1 MTTSRIVL
9 NAFDMTCVTH
19 QNPGLW
25 RHPDNRADQYNTLGY
40 WQDLARTLERGK
52 FDAVFIADVVGLYD
66 LYRGTAA
73 ASFIDAD
80 QVPVN
85 DPLLQV
91 PAMAA
96 VTSKLGFGVTVAV
109 TYEQPYLLARTFST
123 LDQLTDGRIG
133 INVVTSY
140 LDSAARNLGLQKQ
153 IKHDDR
159 YGLADEF
166 LDVTYKLWE
175 GSWEDQAVV
184 RDRERGVYTDPTKV
198 HPIQHDGEYFTV
210 PGIHLSEPSPQRT
223 PVIYQAGASSRGRD
237 FAAKHGEALFIIAT
251 SPEQA
256 RPITDDIRARAEA
269 QGRSR
274 DSVKILTLLTVITAE
289 TDEAAQQKYDELAS
303 YASLEGG
310 LALAGGWTGID
321 FSTLDPD
328 VPLEYV
334 DNDSLRSVLA
344 MFTTADPDK
353 KWTPRDVAAYLAIG
367 GLGKVIVGGPQT
379 VADEL
384 ERWVEVGGLDGFNL
398 AYAITPGTFE
408 DFVDYVVPELQRR
421 GRVWDDYPTDSDGTL
436 RSHLTGAPTG
446 LVTDDHPAARYR
458 GAYVDSASAATGSLP
473 SPFAADQDVLAEL
486 ELGSAEQPLTTSD
499 ARQ

>member
-1 MTTSRIVL
+1 MTSRIIL

-25 RHPDNRADQYNTLGY
+25 RHPDNRADRYNTLEY
-40 WQDLARTLERGK
+40 WTDLARTLERGR

-66 LYRGTAA
+66 VYRGTAA
-73 ASFIDAD
+73 ASFLDAD

-96 VTSKLGFGVTVAV
+96 VTERLGFGVTVAV
-109 TYEQPYLLARTFST
+109 TYEQPYLLARRFST
-123 LDQLTDGRIG
+123 LDHLTGGRIG

-140 LDSAARNLGLQKQ
+140 LDSAARNLGLRQQ
-153 IKHDDR
+153 VDHDRR
-159 YGLADEF
+159 YDLADEF
-166 LDVTYKLWE
+166 LDVVYKLWE
-175 GSWEDQAVV
+175 GSWEDGAVV
-184 RDRERGVYTDPTKV
+184 KDPERGVYTDPAKV
-198 HPIQHDGEYFTV
+198 HPIGHSGEFYEV
-210 PGIHLSEPSPQRT
+210 PGIHLTEPSPQRT

-237 FAAKHGEALFIIAT
+237 FASKHGEALFIIAT

-256 RPITDDIRARAEA
+256 RGITDDIRDRAEA
-269 QGRSR
+269 QGRRR
-274 DSVKILTLLTVITAE
+274 DSVKILTLLTVITGA
-289 TDEAAQQKYDELAS
+289 TDEEAQATYDELAAH
-303 YASLEGG
+303 ASLEGG

-344 MFTTADPDK
+344 MFTTADPTRR
-353 KWTPRDVAAYLAIG
+353 WTPRDVAGYLAIG
-367 GLGKVIVGGPQT
+367 GLGKVVVGGPET

-384 ERWVEVGGLDGFNL
+384 ERWIEVGGLDGFNL

-408 DFVDYVVPELQRR
+408 DFVDHVVPELQRR
-421 GRVWDDYPTDSDGTL
+421 GRVWQDYPVESDGTL
-436 RSHLTGAPTG
+436 RSHLLDAPTG
-446 LVTDDHPAARYR
+446 LVPDEHPAAQYR
-458 GAYVDSASAATGSLP
+458 GAFVDGASAADGTSP
-473 SPFAADQDVLAEL
+473 SPF
-486 ELGSAEQPLTTSD
+486 SD
-499 ARQ
+499 ARDPLAAPPRADSLVNP